1 MDNNKPEVQAVEM
14 TAEEFAAF
22 QAFKAEQAKKEA
34 DARIEALRSSYTE
47 MAESFINKTIK
58 KLTPLSEAIK
68 RKKEEVLEEF
78 SALQKLKAELLDI
91 DGKDM
96 PKSHTFTNKEG
107 TRRVTV
113 GVYETDN
120 YDDTVEEG
128 IVIVKE
134 YIESLAQDERSQ
146 QLVKMVMSLL
156 ARTANGALKASRVV
170 RLHKLADE
178 SGDPRFIEGVRIIE
192 AAYRPAI
199 SRTYIRC
206 EVRRIDPETQ
216 VVKDWEALPLG
227 MTES

>member
-1 MDNNKPEVQAVEM
+1 MDNTKTQAVEM

-34 DARIEALRSSYTE
+34 EARVEALRNGYSE
-47 MAESFINKTIK
+47 MAEDFIKKTIK
-58 KLTPLSEAIK
+58 KLTPLSESIRK
-68 RKKEEVLEEF
+68 KKEEVLEEF
-78 SALQKLKAELLDI
+78 AALQKLKADLLQI

-107 TRRVTV
+107 TMRVTV
-113 GVYETDN
+113 GVYETDA

-128 IVIVKE
+128 IAKVKG

-156 ARTANGALKASRVV
+156 ARSANGALKASRVV

-178 SGDPRFIEGVRIIE
+178 SGDPTFIEGVRIIE
-192 AAYRPAI
+192 AAYRPAV

-206 EVRRIDPETQ
+206 EVRTIDPESQ
-216 VVKDWEALPLG
+216 VIKDWEALPLG

>member
-1 MDNNKPEVQAVEM
+1 M

-34 DARIEALRSSYTE
+34 EARINALRDNYAD
-47 MAESFINKTIK
+47 MAESFINRTIK
-58 KLTPLSEAIK
+58 KLTPLSENIK
-68 RKKEEVLEEF
+68 KKKAEVLDEF
-78 SALQKLKAELLDI
+78 SALQKLKSELLEI

-96 PKSHTFTNKEG
+96 PKSHTFTNKAG
-107 TRRVTV
+107 DKRVTV

-128 IVIVKE
+128 IAIVKG
-134 YIESLAQDERSQ
+134 YIEGLAQDERSQ

-156 ARTANGALKASRVV
+156 SRSANGALKASRVV

-206 EVRRIDPETQ
+206 EVREIDPETR

>member
-1 MDNNKPEVQAVEM
+1 MDNNKPQTQAVEM

-22 QAFKAEQAKKEA
+22 QAFKADQAKKEA
-34 DARIEALRSSYTE
+34 EARIEALRNNYADMS
-47 MAESFINKTIK
+47 ESFINKTIK
-58 KLTPLSEAIK
+58 KLTPLSDSIK
-68 RKKEEVLEEF
+68 KKKAEVLEEF
-78 SALQKLKAELLDI
+78 SALQKLKGELLDI

-96 PKSHTFTNKEG
+96 PKSHTFTNKAG
-107 TRRVTV
+107 DKRVTV

-128 IVIVKE
+128 IAIVKG

-156 ARTANGALKASRVV
+156 ARSANGALKASRVV

-192 AAYRPAI
+192 AAYRPAV

-206 EVRRIDPETQ
+206 EVRTIDPETQ
-216 VVKDWEALPLG
+216 VIKDWEALPLG

>member
-1 MDNNKPEVQAVEM
+1 MS
-14 TAEEFAAF
+14 AEEYAQF
-22 QAFKAEQAKKEA
+22 QAFKAEQAKKDAE
-34 DARIEALRSSYTE
+34 ARIEALRGKYTDMSE
-47 MAESFINKTIK
+47 AFINKTIK
-58 KLTPLSEAIK
+58 KLTPLSESIK
-68 RKKEEVLEEF
+68 KKKQEVLEEF
-78 SALQKLKAELLDI
+78 SALQLLKAELLDI

-96 PKSHTFTNKEG
+96 PKSHTFTNKAG
-107 TRRVTV
+107 DRRVTV
-113 GVYETDN
+113 GVYETDA

-128 IVIVKE
+128 IAIVKG
-134 YIESLAQDERSQ
+134 YIEGLAQDERSK

-156 ARTANGALKASRVV
+156 ARSANGALKASRVV

-206 EVRRIDPETQ
+206 EVRTIDPETQ

>member
-1 MDNNKPEVQAVEM
+1 MANNEQTQAVQM
-14 TAEEFAAF
+14 SAEEYAQF
-22 QAFKAEQAKKEA
+22 QAFKAEQAKKDAE
-34 DARIEALRSSYTE
+34 ARIEALRGKYTDMSE
-47 MAESFINKTIK
+47 AFINKTIK
-58 KLTPLSEAIK
+58 KLTPLSESIK
-68 RKKEEVLEEF
+68 KKKQEVLEEF
-78 SALQKLKAELLDI
+78 SALQLLKAELLDI

-96 PKSHTFTNKEG
+96 PKSHTFTNKAG
-107 TRRVTV
+107 DRRVTV
-113 GVYETDN
+113 GVYETDA

-128 IVIVKE
+128 IAIVKG
-134 YIESLAQDERSQ
+134 YIEGLAQDERSK

-156 ARTANGALKASRVV
+156 ARSANGALKASRVV

-206 EVRRIDPETQ
+206 EVRTIDPETQ

>member
-1 MDNNKPEVQAVEM
+1 MS
-14 TAEEFAAF
+14 AEEYAQF
-22 QAFKAEQAKKEA
+22 QAFKAEQAKKKEE
-34 DARIEALRSSYTE
+34 ARIEALRGKYTDMSE
-47 MAESFINKTIK
+47 AFINKTIK
-58 KLTPLSEAIK
+58 KLTPLSESLQ
-68 RKKEEVLEEF
+68 KKKQEVLEEF
-78 SALQKLKAELLDI
+78 SALQLLKAELLDI

-96 PKSHTFTNKEG
+96 PKSHTFTNKAG
-107 TRRVTV
+107 DRRVTV
-113 GVYETDN
+113 GVYETDA

-128 IVIVKE
+128 IAIVKG
-134 YIESLAQDERSQ
+134 YIEGLAQDERSK

-156 ARTANGALKASRVV
+156 ARSANGALKASRVV

-206 EVRRIDPETQ
+206 EVRTIDPETQ

>member
-1 MDNNKPEVQAVEM
+1 MS
-14 TAEEFAAF
+14 AEEYAQF

-34 DARIEALRSSYTE
+34 EARIEALRGKYTDMSE
-47 MAESFINKTIK
+47 AFINKTIK
-58 KLTPLSEAIK
+58 KLTPLSESIK
-68 RKKEEVLEEF
+68 KKKAEVLEEF
-78 SALQKLKAELLDI
+78 SALQLLKAELLDI

-96 PKSHTFTNKEG
+96 PKSHTFTNKAG
-107 TRRVTV
+107 DRRVTV
-113 GVYETDN
+113 GVYETDA

-128 IVIVKE
+128 IAIVKG
-134 YIESLAQDERSQ
+134 YIEGLAQDERSK

-156 ARTANGALKASRVV
+156 ARSANGALKASRVV

-206 EVRRIDPETQ
+206 EVRTIDPETQ

>member
-14 TAEEFAAF
+14 TAEEYAAF
-22 QAFKAEQAKKEA
+22 QAFKAEVAKKEA
-34 DARIEALRSSYTE
+34 EARIEALRSSYTE

-128 IVIVKE
+128 IAIVKE
-134 YIESLAQDERSQ
+134 YIESLAQDESSK

-156 ARTANGALKASRVV
+156 ARSANGALKASRVV

-178 SGDPRFIEGVRIIE
+178 SGNPRFIEGVRIIE

>member
-1 MDNNKPEVQAVEM
+1 MANNEQTQAVQM
-14 TAEEFAAF
+14 SAEEYAQF

-34 DARIEALRSSYTE
+34 DARIEALRGKYTDMSE
-47 MAESFINKTIK
+47 AFINNTIK
-58 KLTPLSEAIK
+58 KLTPLSERIK
-68 RKKEEVLEEF
+68 KKKQEVLEEF
-78 SALQKLKAELLDI
+78 SALQLLKAELLDI

-96 PKSHTFTNKEG
+96 PKSHTFTNKAG
-107 TRRVTV
+107 DRRVTV
-113 GVYETDN
+113 GVYETDA

-128 IVIVKE
+128 IAIVKG
-134 YIESLAQDERSQ
+134 YIEGLAQDERSK

-156 ARTANGALKASRVV
+156 ARSANGALKASRVV

-206 EVRRIDPETQ
+206 EVRTIDPETQ

>member
-1 MDNNKPEVQAVEM
+1 MS
-14 TAEEFAAF
+14 AEEYAQF

-34 DARIEALRSSYTE
+34 EARIEALRGKYTDMSE
-47 MAESFINKTIK
+47 AFINKTIK
-58 KLTPLSEAIK
+58 KLTPLSESIK
-68 RKKEEVLEEF
+68 KKKQEVLEEF
-78 SALQKLKAELLDI
+78 SALQLLKAELLDI

-96 PKSHTFTNKEG
+96 PKSHTFTNKAG
-107 TRRVTV
+107 DRRVTV
-113 GVYETDN
+113 GVYETDA

-128 IVIVKE
+128 IAIVKG
-134 YIESLAQDERSQ
+134 YIEGLAQDERSK

-156 ARTANGALKASRVV
+156 ARSANGALKASRVV

-206 EVRRIDPETQ
+206 GVRTIDPETQ

>member
-1 MDNNKPEVQAVEM
+1 MANNEQTQAVQM
-14 TAEEFAAF
+14 SAEEYAQF

-34 DARIEALRSSYTE
+34 EARIEALRGKYADMSE
-47 MAESFINKTIK
+47 EFINKTIK
-58 KLTPLSEAIK
+58 KLTPLSESIK
-68 RKKEEVLEEF
+68 KKKAEVLEEF
-78 SALQKLKAELLDI
+78 SALQLLKAELLDI

-96 PKSHTFTNKEG
+96 PKSHTFTNKAG
-107 TRRVTV
+107 DRRVTV
-113 GVYETDN
+113 GVYETDA

-128 IVIVKE
+128 IAIVKG
-134 YIESLAQDERSQ
+134 YIEGLAQDERSK

-156 ARTANGALKASRVV
+156 ARSANGALKASRVV

-206 EVRRIDPETQ
+206 EVRTIDPETQ